1 MSITNILL
9 AGATGI
15 ILGIALIKVLELYR
29 SSRIKP
35 MVLVVLNTGET
46 IRGALL
52 EHRRRH
58 IALGTAELL
67 EGGKATG
74 IDGTTYIDRA
84 NIRWIQEPHR

>member
-1 MSITNILL
+1 MSITNIIL

-15 ILGIALIKVLELYR
+15 IIGLAITKLLELYR
-29 SSRIKP
+29 SSRVKP
-35 MVLVVLNTGET
+35 LVLVVLNTGET

-52 EHRRRH
+52 ERRRH
-58 IALGTAELL
+58 HVALGTAELL

-74 IDGTTYIDRA
+74 IDGTTYIDRG